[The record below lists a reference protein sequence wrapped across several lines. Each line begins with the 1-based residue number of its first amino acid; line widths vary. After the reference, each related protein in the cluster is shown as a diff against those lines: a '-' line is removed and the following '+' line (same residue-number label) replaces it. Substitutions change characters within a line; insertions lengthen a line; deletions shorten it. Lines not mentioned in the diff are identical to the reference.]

1 MTNFNNLTPETRELF
16 TSIVID
22 TLKDRYEASE
32 IIDDLSEL
40 HFKAFN
46 EDYFIIGYYEAEKF
60 AAENGG
66 AFDLIGIV
74 QEYEND
80 IFGEIHT
87 DLGSS
92 EKVVNMFAYIVGEE
106 VIYNLEEGKT
116 ASELIEEL
124 EA

>member
-46 EDYFIIGYYEAEKF
+46 EDYFIIGYYEAENF

-66 AFDLIGIV
+66 AFNLIGIV
-74 QEYEND
+74 KEYEED
-80 IFGEIHT
+80 HFGELTT
-87 DLGSS
+87 DISNS
-92 EKVVNMFAYIVGEE
+92 EKAVNMFAYIVGEE

-116 ASELIEEL
+116 AGELIEEL